1 MRGWPLLQPQQQ
13 IAHSADLA
21 TRVDWRQ
28 ASWMLTSPSPLSGF
42 AFVGEPLER
51 ADAMREDADALARL
65 WPDARILVLDQ
76 DGTAFTGD
84 DDQPLALTG
93 ADVGGGPGVAIFL
106 GLRGE
111 QAWFSVEAASVTV
124 TAPRR
129 LDLRQAALLWTVA
142 DATAFSYARGMSYW
156 QSRTRFCGVC
166 GTAVTFA
173 RGGFVGRCPQC
184 ATEHYPRVDPAVIV
198 AVENQGRLLLGRQSN
213 WAPRRYSVLAGFVEP
228 GETFEQTVAREV
240 HEESKVR
247 VTACQ
252 YLGSQPWP
260 FPGALMVGF
269 RAQAQ
274 DDVPTVDGELEDARW
289 FSAEEVGAALARD
302 VEDDGEGI
310 RLSPPIS
317 ISRGLIEHWYRQQ
330 PASAAASI
338 AAT

>member
-1 MRGWPLLQPQQQ
+1 
-13 IAHSADLA
+13 
-21 TRVDWRQ
+21 
-28 ASWMLTSPSPLSGF
+28 MLTTPSPLSGF
-42 AFVGEPLER
+42 AFVDEPLER
-51 ADAMREDADALARL
+51 ADALRADADALARL

-76 DGTAFTGD
+76 DGTAFTD
-84 DDQPLALTG
+84 ADDQPLPLTG
-93 ADVGGGPGVAIFL
+93 AALGGGPGAAIFL
-106 GLRGE
+106 GLRDG
-111 QAWFSVEAASVTV
+111 QAWFGVDAAQVNV
-124 TAPRR
+124 AAPRR
-129 LDLRQAALLWTVA
+129 LDLRRAALLWTVA

-166 GTAVTFA
+166 GSAVAFA

-198 AVENQGRLLLGRQSN
+198 AVENQGRLLLGRQAN

-247 VTACQ
+247 VIAAQ

-269 RAQAQ
+269 RAQAH

-289 FSAEEVGAALARD
+289 FTVDEVGAALARD
-302 VEDDGEGI
+302 VEDDGQGI

-330 PASAAASI
+330 RG
-338 AAT
+338 